1 MSKHLVPPQWLP
13 LQDSSPLWKAAVEA
27 QKNPIKFHKHPGK
40 KLRPFTE
47 LELKGLTH
55 DRV

>member
-1 MSKHLVPPQWLP
+1 MSKHLIPQWLP
-13 LQDSSPLWKAAVEA
+13 LQDSSPLWKAAVEG
-27 QKNPIKFHKHPGK
+27 QKNPIKFHKYPGK
-40 KLRPFTE
+40 KLRPFTK